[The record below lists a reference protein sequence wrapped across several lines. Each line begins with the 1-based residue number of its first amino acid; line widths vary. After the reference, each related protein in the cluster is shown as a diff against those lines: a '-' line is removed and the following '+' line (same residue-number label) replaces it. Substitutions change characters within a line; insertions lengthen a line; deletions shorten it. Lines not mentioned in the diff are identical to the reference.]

1 MAWYYLSRR
10 ITLFCTVIQYDF
22 QVSLASEECSGY
34 IQGKIFTSSLASCI
48 DKNVVIIA
56 LCAAAAQILGLP
68 DFLPP
73 YLAPDTKG
81 QKILNGV
88 NYASGAA
95 GILDSSGYLF
105 VSSLS
110 FVNSLTW
117 NL

>member
-1 MAWYYLSRR
+1 
-10 ITLFCTVIQYDF
+10 V
-22 QVSLASEECSGY
+22 
-34 IQGKIFTSSLASCI
+34 
-48 DKNVVIIA
+48 IA
-56 LCAAAAQILGLP
+56 LCAAAAQILGIP

-110 FVNSLTW
+110 LNSLTW
-117 NL
+117 HLQFSTR